1 MLGSEAMGAPPY
13 KGEQRTRRPHHLR
26 ARSRP
31 NLPSYES
38 LYGLSRTGLRK
49 RPSGGKCKPLRKI
62 FAALVG
68 FHRRFI
74 ATRYRRGCPAVAL
87 QSRGLHYTAA
97 GFVLRTVKRRLAPR
111 PLPEIERAHHLH
123 HASSAGR
130 WLSCTS

>member
-1 MLGSEAMGAPPY
+1 MNARVGGDGCATLKGGTKGSAPPSLFSPVQT
-13 KGEQRTRRPHHLR
+13 ESPLLR
-26 ARSRP
+26 EPLRSITDRA
-31 NLPSYES
+31 SQ
-38 LYGLSRTGLRK
+38 T
-49 RPSGGKCKPLRKI
+49 PLRKI

-68 FHRRFI
+68 IHRRFI

-97 GFVLRTVKRRLAPR
+97 GFVLRPVKRRLAPR

-130 WLSCTS
+130 CSVRAGSPALP